1 MEMIKKVP
9 PLVCKGEKNLTF
21 YHNGKL
27 MITPGKIPNGY
38 PHPLDTNPHTCFP
51 HLHYNGPFT

>member
-21 YHNGKL
+21 YHDGKL
-27 MITPGKIPNGY
+27 MITPGKVSIV
-38 PHPLDTNPHTCFP
+38 HPILPAAHMLSYATPDTTCC
-51 HLHYNGPFT
+51 LL